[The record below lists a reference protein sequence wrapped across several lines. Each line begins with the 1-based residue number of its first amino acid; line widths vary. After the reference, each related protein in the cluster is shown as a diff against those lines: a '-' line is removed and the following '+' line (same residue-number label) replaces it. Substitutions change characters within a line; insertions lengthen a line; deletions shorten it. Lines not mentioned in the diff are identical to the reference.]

1 MMKLRV
7 DDRNGETE
15 GGRNVMMKVRVGR
28 NVVMGLRVE
37 RMY

>member
-1 MMKLRV
+1 MMKLKV
-7 DDRNGETE
+7 EEHNDETE
-15 GGRNVMMKVRVGR
+15 DRRNVMMKVRVGR